1 MRITT
6 RRSVLLL
13 KLIESGQY
21 TKKLILET
29 FLKTLFEYLYIVI
42 GSIGV
47 GIIVWGVVITV
58 FRFLKLEFRRSK
70 RKTIY
75 HDRESIRHQFAS
87 FLLLALEFLI
97 AADIILTVIHPTFEE
112 IAILASIVAI
122 RTVISYF
129 LEKEIRDFNDQN
141 QDI

>member
-1 MRITT
+1 M
-6 RRSVLLL
+6 
-13 KLIESGQY
+13 
-21 TKKLILET
+21 
-29 FLKTLFEYLYIVI
+29 
-42 GSIGV
+42 
-47 GIIVWGVVITV
+47 
-58 FRFLKLEFRRSK
+58 
-70 RKTIY
+70 Y

-129 LEKEIRDFNDQN
+129 LEKEIRDFNAQN
-141 QDI
+141 QEI